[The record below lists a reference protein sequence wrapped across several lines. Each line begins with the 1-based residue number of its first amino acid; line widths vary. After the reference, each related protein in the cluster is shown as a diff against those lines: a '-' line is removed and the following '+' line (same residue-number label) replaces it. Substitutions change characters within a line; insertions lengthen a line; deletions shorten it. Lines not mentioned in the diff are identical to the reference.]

1 MIARNARLLAAG
13 LLALGLAGC
22 AAMGPPPPPPPYT
35 GADNVGAVQKSMI
48 VGNWRGRILNPREG
62 TPSTPYDV
70 TYAQDGSTVYKI
82 NDSRSGMN
90 LQMQMLG
97 TWQVEG
103 DLVRVTLESIKETS
117 GNALGGM
124 MATFMSGMKDR
135 MTGTANVYEASAN
148 RVVLVGT
155 DGQAVELTRQ

>member
-13 LLALGLAGC
+13 LLTLGLAGC

-35 GADNVGAVQKSMI
+35 GADNVGAVQKSML
-48 VGNWRGRILNPREG
+48 VGNWVGRSLNPREG
-62 TPSTPYDV
+62 SKSPVYNV
-70 TYAQDGSTVYKI
+70 TYSQDGSTVYEV
-82 NDSRSGMN
+82 NDAQSGMN
-90 LQMQMLG
+90 LQLQMVG

-103 DLVRVTLESIKETS
+103 DLIRVQLESIKETS

-135 MTGTANVYEASAN
+135 MNGTANVYEASAN

-155 DGQAVELTRQ
+155 DGGAVELTRQ